1 MTFGTLLRK
10 LRIEKGISQS
20 EIAHNIGLD
29 QSTYSRIE
37 SDMVEPKANMLLH
50 LAKYYQIEITK
61 LYPPHYKRLTISY
74 LCELFKLFGQAINLL
89 ETTCKTKVVGS
100 LLSITGWLGH

>member
-37 SDMVEPKANMLLH
+37 SDIVEPKANMLLH

-61 LYPPHYKRLTISY
+61 LYSPHYKRLIISC
-74 LCELFKLFGQAINLL
+74 L
-89 ETTCKTKVVGS
+89 
-100 LLSITGWLGH
+100 

>member
-29 QSTYSRIE
+29 QS
-37 SDMVEPKANMLLH
+37 
-50 LAKYYQIEITK
+50 
-61 LYPPHYKRLTISY
+61 
-74 LCELFKLFGQAINLL
+74 
-89 ETTCKTKVVGS
+89 
-100 LLSITGWLGH
+100 